1 MSLNKE
7 YIKKN
12 FKQKLTS
19 MFAEDINEL
28 NKYQYFEALSSVI
41 KDYISKC
48 VKNTNKYY
56 LKSKQKQVY
65 YFSMEFLIGRLLES
79 NLINLGIRDICK
91 DALSELGINL
101 DEVLQAESD
110 AGLGN
115 GGLGRLAACF
125 LDSMASIGIPGHGCG
140 IRYKY
145 GLFEQK
151 IKNGYQVEVPDNWLK
166 NGYVWETRKSE
177 KSVIVK
183 FGGDVQL
190 INENG
195 KLKAIHQNYEP
206 ILAVPYDIPVVGY
219 KNNIVNNLR
228 LWSAETIDKD
238 FDFSSFSNGD
248 YLKAVEYKYSV
259 ESITQVLYPDDS
271 TEKGKLLRL
280 KQEYFFVSAGLQSII
295 RRYEKMKLSLDSL
308 DKYIAIHIND
318 THPSVAIAE
327 LMRILIDEKSMSW
340 DEAWRITTNIT
351 AYTNHTIL
359 TEALEKW
366 PVDMFKKLLPRIY
379 MIIEEINRR
388 FCAKVFDKF
397 NGDLNKVNK
406 MSIIS
411 NNNIN
416 MAYLSIV
423 GSHSVNG
430 VAKLHTRI
438 LKKQELKDF
447 FEFYPDKFNNKTNG
461 ITHRRWLIQSNP
473 KLTDLIN
480 ELIGEKWIKHPL
492 ELKNLEGFSNDKSIQ
507 DKFQHVK
514 YQNKINLSN
523 FIKQKYNIDVD
534 PDSIFDVQAKRLH
547 AYKRQVLNILNIL
560 DLYNRLIENPN
571 LDIIPR
577 TFIFGA
583 KASPGYFLA
592 KQIIK
597 LINSAA
603 DKINNDRSIKDKIKV
618 VFLENYDVSLAQKLI
633 PAADIS
639 EQISTAS
646 KEASGTGNMKF
657 MMNGAITIA
666 TLDGANIEIKDAVGN
681 DNIIIFGL
689 TANEVIDLYKNK
701 NYHSRDIFNS
711 DQRVNKILTQLTNG
725 FLGVSNYEFNSIY
738 DNLLFNNDEYFVLKD
753 FAPYVEAQNRIN
765 NLYRDKNKWNK
776 MSILNI
782 ANSGVF
788 SSDNTI
794 TKYANEIWHINKIDF
809 NNKLLEEN

>member
-1 MSLNKE
+1 MSLDKE
-7 YIKKN
+7 FIQNN
-12 FKQKLTS
+12 FKQKLTN
-19 MFAEDINEL
+19 MFAEDIDES
-28 NKYQYFEALSSVI
+28 NKYHYFEALSSLV
-41 KDYISKC
+41 KDYASKGF
-48 VKNTNKYY
+48 KDTNKYY
-56 LKSKQKQVY
+56 LNKKQKQVY
-65 YFSMEFLIGRLLES
+65 YFSMEFLIGRLLEN
-79 NLINLGIRDICK
+79 NLINLGIK
-91 DALSELGINL
+91 DVCEEALSELGIDFN
-101 DEVLQAESD
+101 EVLSVELD

-151 IKNGYQVEVPDNWLK
+151 IKDGYQIEVPDNWLK
-166 NGYVWETRKSE
+166 NGYVWETRKTE

-183 FGGDVQL
+183 FGGNVNL

-195 KLKAIHQNYEP
+195 KLKAVHENYEP

-219 KNNIVNNLR
+219 HNNMVNNLR
-228 LWSAETIDKD
+228 LWSAETVDKD

-259 ESITQVLYPDDS
+259 ESITQVLYPNDS

-280 KQEYFFVSAGLQSII
+280 KQEYFFVSAGLQSIL
-295 RRYEKMKLSLDSL
+295 RRYEKMKLPLNEL

-327 LMRILIDEKSMSW
+327 LMRLLVDEKSMPW
-340 DEAWRITTNIT
+340 DEAWKITTNVM

-359 TEALEKW
+359 AEALEKW

-388 FCAKVFDKF
+388 FCSEVFDRYNGNQAKV
-397 NGDLNKVNK
+397 NE

-411 NNNIN
+411 NNNVR

-430 VAKLHTRI
+430 VAKLHTEI
-438 LKKQELKDF
+438 LKKQELKSF
-447 FEFYPDKFNNKTNG
+447 YEFYPEKFNNKTNG

-473 KLTDLIN
+473 KLSNLITGS
-480 ELIGEKWIKHPL
+480 IGSDWIKHPL
-492 ELKNLEGFSNDKSIQ
+492 KLKDLEKFAHDSSIQ
-507 DKFQHVK
+507 NKFACIK
-514 YQNKINLSN
+514 KDNKIRLSN
-523 FIKQKYNIDVD
+523 FIKEKYDLNVD

-547 AYKRQVLNILNIL
+547 AYKRQVLNVFNIL
-560 DLYNRLIENPN
+560 DLYNRLKENPN
-571 LDIIPR
+571 LDIVPR
-577 TFIFGA
+577 TFIFAA

-592 KQIIK
+592 KQVIK
-597 LINSAA
+597 LINTAA
-603 DKINNDRSIKDKIKV
+603 NKINNDRSINDKIKV
-618 VFLENYDVSLAQKLI
+618 VFLENYGVSLAQNLI
-633 PAADIS
+633 PAADVS

-666 TLDGANIEIKDAVGN
+666 TLDGANVEIREAVGD
-681 DNIIIFGL
+681 DNIVIFGL
-689 TANEVIDLYKNK
+689 TAKEVIEFYKNK

-711 DQRVNKILTQLTNG
+711 DPRVNKILTQLTNG
-725 FLGVSNYEFNSIY
+725 FLDVSNYEFNAIY
-738 DNLLFNNDEYFVLKD
+738 DSLLFNNDEYFVLKD
-753 FAPYVEAQNRIN
+753 FDAYVKAQNKIN
-765 NLYRDKNKWNK
+765 DLYVNKKKWQE
-776 MSILNI
+776 MSIVNV
-782 ANSGVF
+782 ANSGIF

-794 TKYANEIWHINKIDF
+794 AKYAEEIWHVNKIDLK
-809 NNKLLEEN
+809 N